1 MAKNITKRDLVLDI
15 ADGSDIPREK
25 IQEIVESFLTFVK
38 FHIAKGQTIEIRGF
52 GTFSLQHR
60 KRRPARN
67 IHTGAVVPLAERYVP
82 TLKFCDAFRKR
93 VTMVEVLPEE

>member
-15 ADGSDIPREK
+15 ADGSDVPREK

>member
-1 MAKNITKRDLVLDI
+1 MAKNITKKDLVLDI
-15 ADGSDIPREK
+15 ADGSDVPREK

-93 VTMVEVLPEE
+93 VTMVEVLPED

>member
-1 MAKNITKRDLVLDI
+1 MEKNVTKKDLVVDVAAMTGVPEDRVKEVIEAFMGQIKANI
-15 ADGSDIPREK
+15 ALHR
-25 IQEIVESFLTFVK
+25 
-38 FHIAKGQTIEIRGF
+38 TIEIRGF

-67 IHTGAVVPLAERYVP
+67 IHTGAVVPIAERYVP

-93 VTMVEVLPEE
+93 ATVTEVLPEE

>member
-1 MAKNITKRDLVLDI
+1 MVDVAAMTGVPADRVKEVIEKFMGQIKANIALHR
-15 ADGSDIPREK
+15 
-25 IQEIVESFLTFVK
+25 
-38 FHIAKGQTIEIRGF
+38 TIEIRGF

-93 VTMVEVLPEE
+93 VTMIEVLPEE

>member
-1 MAKNITKRDLVLDI
+1 MGVIFVLL
-15 ADGSDIPREK
+15 AA
-25 IQEIVESFLTFVK
+25 FLIGIYIKDSAFVK

-82 TLKFCDAFRKR
+82 TLKFCDAFRKH
-93 VTMVEVLPEE
+93 VTITEVLPEE

>member
-1 MAKNITKRDLVLDI
+1 MAKNITKKDLVLDI

-93 VTMVEVLPEE
+93 VTMTEVLPEE

>member
-1 MAKNITKRDLVLDI
+1 MLDI
-15 ADGSDIPREK
+15 ADGSDVPREK

-52 GTFSLQHR
+52 GTFSLKHR

>member
-1 MAKNITKRDLVLDI
+1 MAKNITKKDLVLDI

-38 FHIAKGQTIEIRGF
+38 FHLAKGQTIEIRGF

-93 VTMVEVLPEE
+93 VTMVEVLPED